1 MTEVSR
7 PLRKD
12 AARNRALLVAAAREV
27 FAERGLEASMDDV
40 AHRAGLGVGTAY
52 RHFANKY
59 DLALAILAE
68 AIERVYQLVHDAVAN
83 PDPWAGLVSFVE
95 GTAEMQSSDRGLREV
110 LMGVHD
116 AEQMDQVHDRLSG
129 PLRELVDRAKAVGAV
144 RADVESTD
152 IGIVVTMLCTVADV
166 TGDASPELW
175 RRYLPMMLDGL
186 REGPEPSVPALSEDL
201 LRKSMSTHKQ
211 RLARLSQRG

>member
-1 MTEVSR
+1 
-7 PLRKD
+7 
-12 AARNRALLVAAAREV
+12 LVQAAREV

-59 DLALAILAE
+59 ELALAILAE
-68 AIERVYQLVHDAVAN
+68 AIERVYQLVDDAVAN

-116 AEQMDQVHDRLSG
+116 AEQMEQVHDRLSG
-129 PLRELVDRAKAVGAV
+129 PLRELVERAKASGAV

-186 REGPEPSVPALSEDL
+186 RSGPEPAVPALSEDL